1 MNIVDFLHT
10 KNSVTR
16 IKALGLVADLII
28 RVEADS
34 QSDMAQSRL
43 KECSF
48 NVGFIKNKH
57 IVIKHLIN
65 NLGRC
70 LLNKKFRVID

>member
-10 KNSVTR
+10 KKSVTR
-16 IKALGLVADLII
+16 IKALGVVADLII
-28 RVEADS
+28 RVETDS

-65 NLGRC
+65 NLVRC